1 EALLSFGQAEIRSV
15 FTDEPGFGE
24 QVGILQRDGGQ
35 RAQVLGGSQ
44 NRLASGI
51 LAGGAHA
58 GVVEL
63 DQLLVSRGAR
73 VFALKQLPRPCQR
86 LRLAVMRAVAGH
98 TGGAVQ
104 QATATVLADEVARL
118 LLEDHREVAGVVEDL
133 AGAGAGLGAPARVD
147 HLQQRLSEVGQC
159 GVLVAV
165 VEVGDPLGTTDDP
178 RDLGLV
184 LEQEVI
190 QQGAGRLLVA
200 GVQDLAHLPFP
211 RRPERVPVA
220 LAATVLTG
228 RRARSRRRARQGLHR
243 PFSFASTGQGVD
255 GNPLHTGRSPSS
267 RIRPWEMKAS
277 RTAKSLLPRAC
288 SSRT

>member
-1 EALLSFGQAEIRSV
+1 FSRSRPPPRSTL
-15 FTDEPGFGE
+15 FPYTTLF
-24 QVGILQRDGGQ
+24 R
-35 RAQVLGGSQ
+35 S
-44 NRLASGI
+44 
-51 LAGGAHA
+51 
-58 GVVEL
+58 
-63 DQLLVSRGAR
+63 SRGAR

-147 HLQQRLSEVGQC
+147 HLHQRLSEVGQC

-200 GVQDLAHLPFP
+200 G
-211 RRPERVPVA
+211 
-220 LAATVLTG
+220 
-228 RRARSRRRARQGLHR
+228 
-243 PFSFASTGQGVD
+243 
-255 GNPLHTGRSPSS
+255 
-267 RIRPWEMKAS
+267 
-277 RTAKSLLPRAC
+277 
-288 SSRT
+288 